1 MLTEQRL
8 AIRDRSR
15 ELINMAEIMKRNP
28 IAYRRI
34 ADAAR
39 ANADGI
45 VRQWLPNGK
54 RLGHEWTALNPRRDD
69 RHMGSFRIN
78 LNSTRWCDFATN
90 DRGGDLISLG
100 AYLFRLSQAEAA
112 LQLAHMLGIEPN
124 E

>member
-1 MLTEQRL
+1 
-8 AIRDRSR
+8 
-15 ELINMAEIMKRNP
+15 MAEIMKRNP

-34 ADAAR
+34 AEAAR
-39 ANADGI
+39 ANADGV

-69 RHMGSFRIN
+69 RHVGSFRVN

-112 LQLAHMLGIEPN
+112 LQLAQMLGIEPN